1 MVGNGKQD
9 SQQSQQLIP
18 FIVGPTAVGK
28 TATAIE
34 LAKRLNGEII
44 SIDSRQ
50 VYKGLDVG
58 TAKPTLRQQKEIPHH
73 LIDILEPSEQISA
86 GTYRELALVAV
97 ADILSRD
104 KLPIFVG
111 GSGMYVKALVQG
123 IFQESLT
130 DKSVRDKIKAE
141 LDKKGI
147 AELYNR
153 LVDIDPELAVKIHL
167 NDTKRITRALEI
179 YEITGKPPSAHYRNQ
194 ETESPFPNRIFVLT
208 MERENLYQRINERVD
223 QMIQDGLVDEVQAL
237 LNSGLRKNLDSLLT
251 LGYQEVVTY
260 LDGECS
266 YAEMVENIKRN
277 TRRYAKRQLT
287 WFRNQLEATWI
298 TITPETTISDVTRQI
313 FQNILTNDN
322 Q

>member
-1 MVGNGKQD
+1 MVGNSKQD
-9 SQQSQQLIP
+9 LQQSQQIIP

-266 YAEMVENIKRN
+266 YAEMVENIKLN
-277 TRRYAKRQLT
+277 TRHYAKRQLT
-287 WFRNQLEATWI
+287 WFRNQLKATWI

-313 FQNILTNDN
+313 FQNIVTNDN

>member
-1 MVGNGKQD
+1 LVGNSKQD
-9 SQQSQQLIP
+9 LQQSQQIIP

-266 YAEMVENIKRN
+266 YAEMVENIKLN
-277 TRRYAKRQLT
+277 TRHYAKRQLT
-287 WFRNQLEATWI
+287 WFRNQLKATWI

-313 FQNILTNDN
+313 FQNIVTNDN

>member
-1 MVGNGKQD
+1 M
-9 SQQSQQLIP
+9 QQSQQIIP

>member
-1 MVGNGKQD
+1 MVGNSKQD
-9 SQQSQQLIP
+9 LQQSQQIIP

>member
-1 MVGNGKQD
+1 LVGNSKQD
-9 SQQSQQLIP
+9 LQQSQQIIP